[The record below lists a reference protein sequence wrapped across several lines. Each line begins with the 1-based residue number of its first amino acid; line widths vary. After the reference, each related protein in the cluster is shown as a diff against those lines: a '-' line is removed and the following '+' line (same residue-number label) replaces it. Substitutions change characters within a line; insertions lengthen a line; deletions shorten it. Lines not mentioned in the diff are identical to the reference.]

1 MATAAGRHRQP
12 GGGEKVRGAL
22 EGGTGVTFNQIVHFA
37 LTAIVAGIGA
47 YLGTYLKAKAERRVI
62 REGFEEILQ
71 QLDKTTRLT
80 EQIKTQVSGKFWL
93 AQEKWKLRR
102 DLYLA
107 LLHNIES
114 ASRVAGEAQGGIMP
128 ASELTSRLLNYRAEI
143 SKAMAAANLVSD
155 EAVRLI
161 EHTLPAGDTIAS
173 IQRLTDE
180 VGRWKA
186 LPEAEMLSRRHAAEV
201 ELARLFGKLKA
212 VLDELYRGLAKAGRS
227 DLELDVPDLEG

>member
-1 MATAAGRHRQP
+1 M
-12 GGGEKVRGAL
+12 
-22 EGGTGVTFNQIVHFA
+22 TFDQIVHFA
-37 LTAIVAGIGA
+37 PTAIGAGIGAGIGA
-47 YLGTYLKAKAERRVI
+47 YLSTYLKAKAERRVM

-80 EQIKTQVSGKFWL
+80 EQIKTRVSGKFWL

-114 ASRVAGEAQGGIMP
+114 ASQLAGEAQGGTMP
-128 ASELTSRLLNYRAEI
+128 ASELTSRLINYRAEI

-155 EAVRLI
+155 EAMRLI
-161 EHTLPAGDTIAS
+161 EHTLPAGETIAS
-173 IQRLTDE
+173 IQRLADE
-180 VGRWKA
+180 VGRWTA

-201 ELARLFGKLKA
+201 ELAQLFGKLKA

-227 DLELDVPDLEG
+227 DLKLDVPELEG